1 MHVTQPG
8 TERLQETVDRL
19 WRACDRSAPPC
30 SCSPTSCG
38 GRAGLSRALGAA
50 VLPSH
55 ARALDDIAR
64 CRTAALGATSP
75 SAATATKSTSSSLL
89 QEPGVSPLRPGHDRA
104 LLARQRR
111 LLLPVPY
118 FHVVFPSRTTA
129 ARSARTSE
137 PSSVPSSAQ
146 PSRPW
151 LRSPATTISSAPRSA
166 PSPSST
172 WTRTLECTP
181 TSTCSS
187 PLGAGSGWPHLAPA
201 PEESGDFSHLSAP
214 SAALPRP
221 VLALARRALPG
232 VPLPP
237 IPWEKRWVVFAKP
250 VAHGAEK
257 VLEYLGRY
265 VHRTAMSDRA
275 LLAMDDRSVTLR
287 YRDSRDRRHKVLTL
301 PADEMLR
308 RFLQHVP
315 PKGMHR
321 VRAFGLL
328 HPAQR
333 QTLRRLQLLLAPR
346 RPGDQEPASDPPP
359 PRARTK
365 CAHCGQPG
373 LTLVLRFEP
382 DLAMSAQPPRPWGPR
397 PALRL
402 GRHPCPPFPEST
414 VEAAR
419 ERTSKTRRGAP
430 RPRTPT
436 RPITA
441 THHH

>member
-1 MHVTQPG
+1 MLLLADVVRRHGPAYR
-8 TERLQETVDRL
+8 ERF
-19 WRACDRSAPPC
+19 
-30 SCSPTSCG
+30 
-38 GRAGLSRALGAA
+38 GAA

-64 CRTAALGATSP
+64 CRTAALGGHLAVCSHCDQ
-75 SAATATKSTSSSLL
+75 STSSST
-89 QEPGVSPLRPGHDRA
+89 PAGTGRVPAAARTRPRA
-104 LLARQRR
+104 GSRASAGFSC
-111 LLLPVPY
+111 PCPTSTS
-118 FHVVFPSRTTA
+118 FSPSRTSSA

-151 LRSPATTISSAPRSA
+151 LRSPATTISSAPQIGA
-166 PSPSST
+166 LAVLHT
-172 WTRTLECTP
+172 WTRTLEWHP

-201 PEESGDFSHLSAP
+201 PEEKAAISRTCP
-214 SAALPRP
+214 RPRQALPRP
-221 VLALARRALPG
+221 VFALARRALPG

-315 PKGMHR
+315 P
-321 VRAFGLL
+321 RACTVSAPSGSSILPNAKPCGDSSCSWR
-328 HPAQR
+328 HVDRATKSPPATR
-333 QTLRRLQLLLAPR
+333 
-346 RPGDQEPASDPPP
+346 PASGPDQVRPLRSTRAHARASLRARLGDERAAPHDPGVPGPRAP
-359 PRARTK
+359 PRA
-365 CAHCGQPG
+365 
-373 LTLVLRFEP
+373 
-382 DLAMSAQPPRPWGPR
+382 PPV
-397 PALRL
+397 PAV
-402 GRHPCPPFPEST
+402 P
-414 VEAAR
+414 
-419 ERTSKTRRGAP
+419 
-430 RPRTPT
+430 
-436 RPITA
+436 
-441 THHH
+441 

>member
-1 MHVTQPG
+1 MVTLQTWRERMSEDMRLRDFRPRTQEGYLAATRQFVDWTNKDPG
-8 TERLQETVDRL
+8 DFAEEDVRRYFLYLRETKKLAPSSINIVVHALRFFLVHTLQRDWAILDLLRVNKPRTLPVVLSTRETRAVLGAVRHPVRRVALTTIYALGLRLNEGLALETGHIDADRLLVWVRDGKGGVDR
-19 WRACDRSAPPC
+19 
-30 SCSPTSCG
+30 
-38 GRAGLSRALGAA
+38 
-50 VLPSH
+50 
-55 ARALDDIAR
+55 
-64 CRTAALGATSP
+64 
-75 SAATATKSTSSSLL
+75 
-89 QEPGVSPLRPGHDRA
+89 GVP
-104 LLARQRR
+104 
-111 LLLPVPY
+111 
-118 FHVVFPSRTTA
+118 
-129 ARSARTSE
+129 
-137 PSSVPSSAQ
+137 
-146 PSRPW
+146 
-151 LRSPATTISSAPRSA
+151 
-166 PSPSST
+166 
-172 WTRTLECTP
+172 
-181 TSTCSS
+181 
-187 PLGAGSGWPHLAPA
+187 
-201 PEESGDFSHLSAP
+201 
-214 SAALPRP
+214 LPRP
-221 VLALARRALPG
+221 LLSCLRRYWKLERPACSTPHLFVAEGRESRLHETTLQKIARRALPG

-382 DLAMSAQPPRPWGPR
+382 DWR
-397 PALRL
+397 
-402 GRHPCPPFPEST
+402 
-414 VEAAR
+414 
-419 ERTSKTRRGAP
+419 
-430 RPRTPT
+430 
-436 RPITA
+436 
-441 THHH
+441 